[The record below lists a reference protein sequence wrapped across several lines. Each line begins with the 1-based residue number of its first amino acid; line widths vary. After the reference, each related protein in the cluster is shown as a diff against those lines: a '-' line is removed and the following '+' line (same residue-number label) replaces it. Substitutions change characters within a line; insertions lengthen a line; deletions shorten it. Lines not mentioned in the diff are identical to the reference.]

1 MKKRNVYL
9 FTALMISAFIIS
21 CNSPSQKVA
30 EVEKTAQDIFFER
43 FKDLEGKSF
52 AGREVFIREG
62 VDSWAELDLVMH
74 VREFTDSIIYVPFRV
89 GENTSRTW
97 TLYLEP
103 DGRLRLRH
111 DHRHPDG
118 TPEELSLYG
127 GYSGDGSTA
136 LSQLFPADEFTCNM
150 LARICDNEWNMMFD
164 EELTTFSY
172 ILRKAGDMV
181 IRIDFDLTTEI

>member
-1 MKKRNVYL
+1 MV
-9 FTALMISAFIIS
+9 SAFIFS
-21 CNSPSQKVA
+21 CNSPTQKTT

-43 FKDLEGKSF
+43 FADLEGKSF
-52 AGREVFIREG
+52 AGREVFICEG
-62 VDSWAELDLVMH
+62 VDSWAALDLVMH
-74 VREFTDSIIYVPFRV
+74 VREFTDSVIYIPFRV

-97 TLYLEP
+97 MIYRES

-111 DHRHPDG
+111 DHRHSDG

-127 GYSGDGSTA
+127 GYSADESTA

-181 IRIDFDLTTEI
+181 IRIDFDLTKEI